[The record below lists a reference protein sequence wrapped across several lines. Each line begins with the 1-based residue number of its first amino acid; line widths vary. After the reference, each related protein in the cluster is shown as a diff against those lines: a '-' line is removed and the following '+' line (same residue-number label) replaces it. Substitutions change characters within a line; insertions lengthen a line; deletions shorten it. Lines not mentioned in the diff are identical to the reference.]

1 VKLIATVSFLLTL
14 LLITQITFAQV
25 QYYETD
31 VTLDESGRAYVKLT
45 ITFYRPETSFEFS
58 VLGKMEKFS
67 INSTA
72 GPQECAIDTSGI
84 TFLKCKL
91 NLTEKKRT
99 IELGFETSDFVKIL
113 EDKFYFDAD
122 LSLGKDIDSVFTS
135 VRLPEG
141 YRLVSEEV
149 KNRLSYPENTTIISD
164 GRHHIVTWRLTGLS
178 SQQTLRFQILYER
191 YQILQQPQTLF
202 FIGVL
207 VVLTVLTS
215 VFVYIRYFRKPEK
228 VILSVLDDF
237 ERRVLDTIV
246 TAGGVANQKKVV
258 QETNLSKA
266 KVSRVVKSLAER
278 GLIEVERLGRT
289 NKLKIVKK
297 KFKLF

>member
-1 VKLIATVSFLLTL
+1 MKLIATVSFLLTL

-31 VTLDESGRAYVKLT
+31 TTLDEGGRAHVKLT
-45 ITFYRPETSFEFS
+45 ITFYQPETNFEFS
-58 VLGKMEKFS
+58 ILGKMEKFS
-67 INSTA
+67 VNSTA
-72 GPQECAIDTSGI
+72 GQPECNLVTSGI

-99 IELGFETSDFVKIL
+99 IELSFETSDFVKTL
-113 EDKFYFDAD
+113 GDKFYFDAD
-122 LSLGKDIDSVFTS
+122 LSLGKNIDSIFTS

-141 YRLVSEEV
+141 YRLVNEDV
-149 KNRLSYPENTTIISD
+149 KGRLSYLENTTIISD
-164 GRHHIVTWRLTGLS
+164 GTHHIVTWRLTDIS
-178 SQQTLRFQILYER
+178 TDQPLRFQILYER

-215 VFVYIRYFRKPEK
+215 IFVYIRYFRKPEK

-266 KVSRVVKSLAER
+266 KVSRVVKSLADR
-278 GLIEVERLGRT
+278 GLIEIERLGRT